1 MSYLDYGQMGLRL
14 LYGHLNSALPDNEEL
29 YNIPE
34 LPGAREGVKKLISA
48 AISASKPQK
57 RYPKGVRELAG
68 CRGPHWFVMSII
80 REYHHVVADQ
90 FYKGLGVAL
99 MRKESDVMVELLL
112 ELKRQH
118 IVALPIHDGVLVAD
132 GVHEQTIEIMKIVFE
147 EYVCVAGVVNIKD

>member
-1 MSYLDYGQMGLRL
+1 M
-14 LYGHLNSALPDNEEL
+14 
-29 YNIPE
+29 
-34 LPGAREGVKKLISA
+34 
-48 AISASKPQK
+48 
-57 RYPKGVRELAG
+57 RELAG

-147 EYVCVAGVVNIKD
+147 EYVCVAGVVNIED

>member
-1 MSYLDYGQMGLRL
+1 
-14 LYGHLNSALPDNEEL
+14 
-29 YNIPE
+29 
-34 LPGAREGVKKLISA
+34 
-48 AISASKPQK
+48 
-57 RYPKGVRELAG
+57 
-68 CRGPHWFVMSII
+68 MSII

-147 EYVCVAGVVNIKD
+147 EYVCVAGVVNIKDWASLEIEKVSWFVLKSANKIRI

>member
-1 MSYLDYGQMGLRL
+1 
-14 LYGHLNSALPDNEEL
+14 
-29 YNIPE
+29 
-34 LPGAREGVKKLISA
+34 
-48 AISASKPQK
+48 
-57 RYPKGVRELAG
+57 
-68 CRGPHWFVMSII
+68 MSII

-132 GVHEQTIEIMKIVFE
+132 GVHEQTLEIMEIVFITPALM
-147 EYVCVAGVVNIKD
+147 VIAFIVLMVTKLKI